1 MDQVDR
7 ALGAGMRWISSV
19 CLVVLL
25 GLVSLM
31 VLIRFWPVVVLGWED
46 EVVELA
52 FAWMVF
58 LGSAAVWR
66 SGEHI
71 VIDFIPQA
79 LAGTRSGRVL
89 EVIIGALMLGFLGVF
104 TWYGWLLT
112 LQSRG
117 NTSPMLVLP
126 RPLWYAAVPASGVVM
141 IGYTIARM
149 AKAFGR
155 PDVKQQRPAL
165 GPPAQPGNAEG
176 GFLPEKSPPC

>member
-1 MDQVDR
+1 MSHVSEAPVESRVGQIDH
-7 ALGAGMRWISSV
+7 ALDVAMRWISAV
-19 CLVVLL
+19 CLTVLL
-25 GLVSLM
+25 CLVSLM
-31 VLIRFWPVVVLGWED
+31 VLVRFWPVVALGWED
-46 EVVELA
+46 EVVEFA

-79 LAGTRSGRVL
+79 LAGTGAGRAL
-89 EVIIGALMLGFLGVF
+89 EMIIGAAMLGFLGVF

-112 LQSRG
+112 LQSQG

-126 RPLWYAAVPASGVVM
+126 RPLWYVSVPVSGLVM

-149 AKAFGR
+149 VKAFGQ
-155 PDVKQQRPAL
+155 PSVK
-165 GPPAQPGNAEG
+165 G
-176 GFLPEKSPPC
+176 

>member
-1 MDQVDR
+1 MSR
-7 ALGAGMRWISSV
+7 AAESSVGSGVARADHALDAAMRWISII

-25 GLVSLM
+25 GLVSLI
-31 VLIRFWPVVVLGWED
+31 VLVRFWPVVALGWED

-66 SGEHI
+66 SHEHI

-79 LAGTRSGRVL
+79 LAGSPVGRAL
-89 EVIIGALMLGFLGVF
+89 EVLVGVLVLGFLGVY

-112 LQSRG
+112 LQSQG

-126 RPLWYAAVPASGVVM
+126 KPIWYAAVPVSGLVM

-149 AKAFGR
+149 AKAFKQS
-155 PDVKQQRPAL
+155 DVPR
-165 GPPAQPGNAEG
+165 
-176 GFLPEKSPPC
+176 

>member
-1 MDQVDR
+1 
-7 ALGAGMRWISSV
+7 MRGISAV

-25 GLVSLM
+25 LLVSLI
-31 VLIRFWPVVVLGWED
+31 VLVRFWPVVALGWED

-58 LGSAAVWR
+58 LGSAAIWR

-79 LAGTRSGRVL
+79 LAGTGTGRAL
-89 EVIIGALMLGFLGVF
+89 ELLIGAAMLGFLSVF

-126 RPLWYAAVPASGVVM
+126 RPLWYAAVPVSGLVM

-149 AKAFGR
+149 VKAFGPPR
-155 PDVKQQRPAL
+155 VK
-165 GPPAQPGNAEG
+165 E
-176 GFLPEKSPPC
+176 

>member
-31 VLIRFWPVVVLGWED
+31 VLIRFWPVVVFGWED

-66 SGEHI
+66 GGEHI

-112 LQSRG
+112 LQSHG

-126 RPLWYAAVPASGVVM
+126 RPLWYIAVPASGVVM

-149 AKAFGR
+149 VKAFGR
-155 PDVKQQRPAL
+155 SDVKQ
-165 GPPAQPGNAEG
+165 
-176 GFLPEKSPPC
+176 

>member
-1 MDQVDR
+1 MSHPLEAPSSGRMDRVDR
-7 ALGAGMRWISSV
+7 ALEALMRCISSV

-25 GLVSLM
+25 ALVSVM
-31 VLIRFWPVVVLGWED
+31 VLIRFWPVVALGWED

-58 LGSAAVWR
+58 LGSAAIWR

-79 LAGTRSGRVL
+79 LVGTRAGRAL
-89 EVIIGALMLGFLGVF
+89 EMIIGALMLAFLGVF

-112 LQSRG
+112 LQSQG

-126 RPLWYAAVPASGVVM
+126 RPLWYIAVPASGVVM

-149 AKAFGR
+149 VKAFGR
-155 PDVKQQRPAL
+155 PDVT
-165 GPPAQPGNAEG
+165 
-176 GFLPEKSPPC
+176 

>member
-1 MDQVDR
+1 MSHLPEVSAGGKVDQVDR
-7 ALGAGMRWISSV
+7 ALDAAMRWTSSL

-25 GLVSLM
+25 GLVSLI
-31 VLIRFWPVVVLGWED
+31 VLIRFWPVVALGWED

-66 SGEHI
+66 SHEHI

-79 LAGTRSGRVL
+79 LAGSLAGRTLEIIVGVL
-89 EVIIGALMLGFLGVF
+89 LLGFLGVL

-112 LQSRG
+112 LQSQG

-149 AKAFGR
+149 VKAFGR
-155 PDVKQQRPAL
+155 SDVTH
-165 GPPAQPGNAEG
+165 
-176 GFLPEKSPPC
+176 

>member
-1 MDQVDR
+1 
-7 ALGAGMRWISSV
+7 MRWISSA

-25 GLVSLM
+25 ALVSVM

-46 EVVELA
+46 EVVELT

-58 LGSAAVWR
+58 LGSAAIWR

-71 VIDFIPQA
+71 VIDFLPQA
-79 LAGTRSGRVL
+79 LAGTRVGRAL
-89 EVIIGALMLGFLGVF
+89 EMIIGALMLGFLGVF

-112 LQSRG
+112 LQSQG

-126 RPLWYAAVPASGVVM
+126 RPLWYIAVPVSGVVM
-141 IGYTIARM
+141 IGYTIARI

-155 PDVKQQRPAL
+155 PDVT
-165 GPPAQPGNAEG
+165 
-176 GFLPEKSPPC
+176 